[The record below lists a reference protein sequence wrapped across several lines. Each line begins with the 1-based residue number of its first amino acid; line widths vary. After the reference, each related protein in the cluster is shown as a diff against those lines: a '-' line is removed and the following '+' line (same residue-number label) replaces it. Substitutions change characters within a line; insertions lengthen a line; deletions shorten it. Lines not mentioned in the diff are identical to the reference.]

1 MLQFKA
7 AQINMLKDKFLHIW
21 NSYSFL

>member
-7 AQINMLKDKFLHIW
+7 PHMNMLKNTFLHIW
-21 NSYSFL
+21 NSYPFS